1 MSPLHFSLIFSGTVS
16 PDGGDAEAE
25 NIALTPVE
33 LLANLEQAVNT
44 ITGNGLVTGDSPATL
59 DEHSHCVRVTSGR
72 LDMMAMPVIS
82 IAHLDSDTA
91 QALTASAGQCKWAT
105 VACYPEGFFIGF
117 FDEGHDAEM
126 PESARAIH
134 QWLKGQNLNRWV
146 RLDCD
151 WDTVDGLP
159 AYVW

>member
-59 DEHSHCVRVTSGR
+59 DEHSHCVRVTSGK

-82 IAHLDSDTA
+82 TAHLDEGTA
-91 QALTASAGQCKWAT
+91 QLLFDRGDLCNWAT
-105 VACYPEGFFIGF
+105 VAPYQEGFFVRFI
-117 FDEGHDAEM
+117 DECHDQM
-126 PESARAIH
+126 PQCAKDVH
-134 QWLKGQNLNRWV
+134 LWLKREQLNGWV
-146 RLDCD
+146 RFDRD
-151 WDTVDGLP
+151 WPTVEGLP
-159 AYVW
+159 AYEW

>member
-1 MSPLHFSLIFSGTVS
+1 MSQLHFSMVFSGTVS
-16 PDGGDAEAE
+16 PNGNDPEA
-25 NIALTPVE
+25 NDIAMTRDDLN
-33 LLANLEQAVNT
+33 ANLEQAIAN
-44 ITGNGLVTGDSPATL
+44 ITGNGMVTGETPATL
-59 DEHSHCVRVTSGR
+59 EGHSYSVQITTHKF
-72 LDMMAMPVIS
+72 DMMAMPVIS
-82 IAHLDSDTA
+82 TAHLDSDTA